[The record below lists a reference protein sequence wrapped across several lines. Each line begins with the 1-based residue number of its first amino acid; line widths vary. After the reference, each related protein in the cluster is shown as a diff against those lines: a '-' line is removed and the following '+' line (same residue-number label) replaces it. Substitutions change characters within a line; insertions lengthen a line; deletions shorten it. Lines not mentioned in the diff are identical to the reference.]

1 MKVVGKDYIDYWQ
14 AMSANLQ
21 GQKKRFGIRLRQGR
35 CWPLIQIGD
44 EPASSFGSAQEIPV
58 DVPSLPTYMLIVVEE
73 DLVSDPASDLVEVL
87 CGKKSFHQAL
97 KSPGKPET
105 TRTAAAGTVRLPQ
118 LS

>member
-44 EPASSFGSAQEIPV
+44 EPAKARSEAP
-58 DVPSLPTYMLIVVEE
+58 
-73 DLVSDPASDLVEVL
+73 
-87 CGKKSFHQAL
+87 KKF
-97 KSPGKPET
+97 
-105 TRTAAAGTVRLPQ
+105 Q
-118 LS
+118 LTFRVYPLTC